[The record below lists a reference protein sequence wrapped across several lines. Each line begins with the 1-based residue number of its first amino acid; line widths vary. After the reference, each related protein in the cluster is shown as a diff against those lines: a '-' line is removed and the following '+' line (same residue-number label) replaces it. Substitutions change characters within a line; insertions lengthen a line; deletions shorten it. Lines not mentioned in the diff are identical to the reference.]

1 MKKVLKWNGLLLM
14 REWKTRLL
22 LIGFLLFLSTFSLL
36 YREQSV
42 ILPEDQLRSEYSD
55 AHQIF
60 RLVPD
65 AHFEGELGQ
74 EVETRLA
81 RNSRLIGLN
90 QYILTQREGNT
101 IEGLEDVVSDY
112 LQNGREMAE
121 NNLFLHDA
129 TEFESHDLLTSVYL
143 PSREEVEEQL
153 GFYNA
158 LEENNL
164 DIEWNPYASSQ
175 IFQQQ
180 IELFISVVLFIAIA
194 LLAGDH
200 FTKDQTKNY
209 SVTQNIPLPMK
220 TQWRG
225 RTFLL
230 WLMTWVVAV
239 IGIGTSYGISLFSSD
254 TSGSLRYPIPI
265 YFSQSVSYIPLWLYG
280 VLLVVLG
287 MILSYLFLLVITG
300 LSWMIRNVYFTL
312 FIVGAL
318 VLFPVVWTFLTPF
331 SGWQPSFYTNIV
343 SVISGQ
349 SAVLYQLPTIE
360 FWRLPLLAILMWG
373 AIELVF
379 HYLFKLIPTQTLGLK
394 RRVTR

>member
-42 ILPEDQLRSEYSD
+42 ILPEAQLRSEYSD

-60 RLVPD
+60 RLIPD
-65 AHFEGELGQ
+65 AHFEGELGE
-74 EVETRLA
+74 EVEMRLA

-101 IEGLEDVVSDY
+101 VEGLEDIVSDY

-143 PSREEVEEQL
+143 PSRQEVEEQL

-180 IELFISVVLFIAIA
+180 IELFTSVVLFIAIA

-200 FTKDQTKNY
+200 FTKDQVKNY
-209 SVTQNIPLPMK
+209 SVTQNIPLSMK

-230 WLMTWVVAV
+230 WLMTWVVAL
-239 IGIGTSYGISLFSSD
+239 IGIAASYGISLFSSD
-254 TSGSLRYPIPI
+254 TRGSLQYPIPI
-265 YFSQSVSYIPLWLYG
+265 YISQSMSYIPLWLYG
-280 VLLVVLG
+280 LLLIASG
-287 MILSYLFLLVITG
+287 MLISYLFLLIITG

-318 VLFPVVWTFLTPF
+318 VLFPVVWTVLPPF
-331 SGWQPSFYTNIV
+331 SGWQPSFYTDIV
-343 SVISGQ
+343 SVVSGE

-360 FWRLPLLAILMWG
+360 FWRLPLLALIVWLG
-373 AIELVF
+373 IEMVF
-379 HYLFKLIPTQTLGLK
+379 HYVFKLIPTQTLGLK
-394 RRVTR
+394 RRVTQ